1 MFSSSCASF
10 NHTILNQDV
19 QTLLDQQRRVEDD
32 KAETQRKN
40 IIGGSLLE
48 ELTDSNLDEEGSEFR
63 LRVARHLGWS
73 E

>member
-1 MFSSSCASF
+1 MSSSSCASF

-48 ELTDSNLDEEGSEFR
+48 ELTDSNLGKERSEY
-63 LRVARHLGWS
+63 
-73 E
+73 